1 MKRELDPFD
10 LEAEAEAKA
19 IARSRQ
25 LKPNT
30 TRGKRSMGAKMNY
43 RRSMAPTARNI
54 DRIVG
59 KRLRS
64 A

>member
-1 MKRELDPFD
+1 MERHLDAFD
-10 LEAEAEAKA
+10 LEAEAEANA

-30 TRGKRSMGAKMNY
+30 TKGKRSMGAKMGY
-43 RRSMAPTARNI
+43 RKTVAYNERNV
-54 DRIVG
+54 DRLVG